1 MNVLIVVYGRENEI
15 ENAQS
20 IKKSLE
26 NDHDVLL
33 ATVIKHEHIS
43 SESLLE
49 FHDYEEKPEYS
60 KFFYYFFQDRF
71 INDMSELD
79 AYVAIDTNIEE
90 IWDAFYRMVSFALR
104 VLNKF
109 KPDIIYCGAPDNYF
123 SNLFISFAEEKSIK
137 YFWLEKSYH
146 INGYTFFSKRGYS
159 NDIFQKE
166 IIYKPNKCENPE
178 NLFVKDVYNNGI
190 ISFKEKDIAKR
201 IIENLEYIM
210 KNHIFSNLSKKDRLL
225 IPYYSEYHLN
235 FMNKIKRMFN
245 RISYKIFIKHKEIT
259 IDELKR
265 CSAKYKFVLF
275 ALHYQPEAATLS
287 LQPLY
292 NDQYYLLKLIGDLL
306 PPKYILLVKE
316 HPLQDIGLR
325 KRNFYKSIVNKR
337 NVFIINKNTQTSKLI
352 EELNIEKLIT
362 IGGTVGFEQI
372 LRRNPPLVFSDIY
385 YSNFKYCFHGEFKSS
400 KELLSKLL
408 GYLDFSYKDVEEEYE
423 KSLKEFL
430 YKYEKSLVKIE
441 DIDKAIKFVI
451 ENMRN
456 YWI

>member
-26 NDHDVLL
+26 NEHNVLL
-33 ATVIKHEHIS
+33 ATVIKHKHIS

-79 AYVAIDTNIEE
+79 AYVAIGTNIEE
-90 IWDAFYRMVSFALR
+90 IWDAFYRMVGFALK

-123 SNLFISFAEEKSIK
+123 SNLFISFAEERGIK

-146 INGYTFFSKRGYS
+146 VSGYTFFSKREYS
-159 NDIFQKE
+159 NDIFRKGT
-166 IIYKPNKCENPE
+166 ICKPNGSKNLE
-178 NLFVKDVYNNGI
+178 NLFVSDVYNNSN
-190 ISFKEKDIAKR
+190 ISFKEKDIVKK

-210 KNHIFSNLSKKDRLL
+210 KNYIFSSMNKKDRLL

-235 FMNKIKRMFN
+235 FMNKIKRIFN
-245 RISYKIFIKHKEIT
+245 RISYKVFIEHREMT
-259 IDELKR
+259 IDGLKR
-265 CSAKYKFVLF
+265 RSAKYKFVLF

-292 NDQYYLLKLIGDLL
+292 NDQYYLLKLIADLL

-337 NVFIINKNTQTSKLI
+337 NIFIVNKYVQTSKLI
-352 EELNIEKLIT
+352 EKLNIKKVIT

-372 LRRNPPLVFSDIY
+372 LRRNPPFIFSDIY
-385 YSNFKYCFHGEFKSS
+385 YSNFKYCFYGDFKSS

-408 GYLDFSYKDVEEEYE
+408 EYLDFSYKDVEEEYE

-430 YKYEKSLVKIE
+430 CKYEKSLVKIE

-451 ENMRN
+451 DNLKN